1 VAIEVV
7 NRQRL
12 VRVDRKAVA
21 EVASATLESVGRP
34 GSTLTVAFVRDRKIR
49 ELNRDY
55 RGKDAATDV
64 LSFPAGDDQT
74 GSANGEFKSA
84 HPDTMSYIGDIIIS
98 TDAALRQAE
107 EAGHPFEREVSEL
120 VIHGALHLCRYD
132 HETDHGEMNRLE
144 LMLRRKLLDR

>member
-12 VRVDRKAVA
+12 ARVDRKAVA
-21 EVASATLESVGRP
+21 EVASATLESIGRA

-64 LSFPAGDDQT
+64 LSFPADDET
-74 GSANGEFKSA
+74 DSASGEFKNA
-84 HPDTMSYIGDIIIS
+84 HPETMSYIGDIIIS

-107 EAGHPFEREVSEL
+107 EAKHSFEREVSEL

-144 LMLRRKLLDR
+144 LSLRRKLLDR

>member
-12 VRVDRKAVA
+12 VRVDREAVA
-21 EVASATLESVGRP
+21 EVASATLESIGRA
-34 GSTLTVAFVRDRKIR
+34 GANLTVAFVRDRKIR

-64 LSFPAGDDQT
+64 LSFPADDQT
-74 GSANGEFKSA
+74 GSAGGEFKDA
-84 HPDTMSYIGDIIIS
+84 QPDAASYIGDIIIS
-98 TDAALRQAE
+98 TDAALRQAK
-107 EAGHPFEREVSEL
+107 EADHSFGREVSEL